1 MVEQPKLMKVDIDEE
16 LRLPLWHGNT
26 KKDNISIHQWLEI
39 VEASRGKL
47 V

>member
-1 MVEQPKLMKVDIDEE
+1 MVEQPKLMKVDIDKEF
-16 LRLPLWHGNT
+16 RLPLWHGNR
-26 KKDNISIHQWLEI
+26 KKDNITIHQWLEI

>member
-1 MVEQPKLMKVDIDEE
+1 MLEQPKSMNVDIDEE
-16 LRLPLWHGNT
+16 FRLPLWHGNT
-26 KKDNISIHQWLEI
+26 KIDTISVHQWLEI

>member
-16 LRLPLWHGNT
+16 FRLPLWHGDT
-26 KKDNISIHQWLEI
+26 KMDNISIHQWLEI
-39 VEASRGKL
+39 VDASRGKL